1 MSIVLRVTSGP
12 HEGHEYLID
21 RSGTFVVGRASKSA
35 LPMTLDSALSREHF
49 QLEYTPPLCYLIEM
63 GSTNGTKVNG
73 LRVERVLLRDGDT
86 ISAGDSCFRVHFDEP
101 AEEIASASR
110 CLLCAGQIAPG
121 GHRHEIDRAPETAAA
136 AIGVLNGQAQAE
148 PVILCE
154 RCDSLRQQFPETGPD
169 YLIEKLIGE
178 GGMGQVYRAL
188 QVSRN
193 RRVAIKMM
201 TANSTAGDKAVNYF
215 HREIQALRGMLMP
228 GGKCHPGIVEFYD
241 LFQVEGRLQLVME
254 YVDGKNA
261 LQWVHDMAQPLPVA
275 SAARIGRLLLAA
287 LHYAHSRGY
296 VHRDIKPSNL
306 LVMGPVHR
314 PQTKLSDFGLAK
326 SLVDTNV
333 CANLT
338 RQGDVGGSV
347 GFLSPEHIRQ
357 FGEVR
362 EAADIYCAGTTLFFL
377 LTEKYPFLGFD
388 PRRPDAYE
396 MILEHPP
403 VPLRAFRPDAPEG
416 LERVLLKALKKR
428 PRDRFKSAQAMWQAL
443 RPFIAASR
451 A

>member
-12 HEGHEYLID
+12 HEGHEYRID

-35 LPMTLDSALSREHF
+35 FPMALDSALSREHF
-49 QLEYTPPLCYLIEM
+49 QLEYTPPLCHLVEM
-63 GSTNGTKVNG
+63 GSTNGNKVNG
-73 LRVERVLLRDGDT
+73 LRVERVLLREGDT
-86 ISAGDSCFRVHFDEP
+86 ISAGDSSFRVHFDEP
-101 AEEIASASR
+101 AAEIASFSR
-110 CLLCAGQIAPG
+110 CLLCAEQIDPG
-121 GHRHEIDRAPETAAA
+121 CSRRIVTCSYKKCDEDVV
-136 AIGVLNGQAQAE
+136 VLNGQARAL
-148 PVILCE
+148 PVVLCG
-154 RCDSLRQQFPETGPD
+154 RCESLRQQFPETGPD

-201 TANSTAGDKAVNYF
+201 TTNSTAGDKAVNYF

-228 GGKCHPGIVEFYD
+228 SGKCHPGIVEFYD

-261 LQWVHDMAQPLPVA
+261 QQWVQGLAEPLPFA

-314 PQTKLSDFGLAK
+314 PQVKLSDFGLAK

-362 EAADIYCAGTTLFFL
+362 ESADIYCAGTTLFYL

-451 A
+451 D